1 MSFAMSYLLPIVIVA
16 AVVVIIG
23 IIIIRNRLKRK
34 SECFDDEIAESL
46 SSITFIKP
54 QSNNE
59 ESYQAVSEVN
69 AQPFDDIEEALEAMF
84 ADRYIT
90 GSDEKSIISQFSDIY
105 QKANTLSN
113 RLEFFKIEPSSKLEK
128 LLSDYLNIHFHVK
141 GHNKKHIENLQERYN
156 EFFDRCL
163 AYPLDAQ
170 QRRSIVSEEDNCL
183 VVSSAGSGK
192 TSSIVGKVKF
202 LTDIMKVEPE
212 KILLISYTNKAAA
225 ELTDRMGIPELR
237 GYTFHKLALDLIG
250 QVTKQ
255 KPSICENTDA
265 LFVNIYRQLL
275 KDLNFR
281 KSVFRYFID
290 FQDDEEDWEKRKQ
303 ERMQD
308 LAAKKG
314 TRLKAMLPDMDGN
327 DIYVKSLQ
335 EQKLCFVLSSLG
347 VKFRYEEPYEHHV
360 ADETHSQ
367 YKPDFSIYYESHGQ
381 IKRIYLEH
389 FAVDEHS
396 LVPTW
401 FATEKGLTYEKANKQ
416 YNDGITWK
424 KYLHEKYGTKL
435 LYTSSADF
443 HYFDITEKLK
453 KMLTEVGVT
462 CRERTIEELY
472 AMVLPEGSKREKAFI
487 RLVVTFVTLLKS
499 SCKSLNDILS
509 NNEDERTDFII
520 RNIFKPVY
528 DCYQEELHR
537 RGQIDF
543 TDAILMAT
551 DLCRQHHP
559 VQYEHIIV
567 DEFQDI
573 SVDRYQFLLAL
584 RAGNPP
590 AKLYCVGDDWQSI
603 YRFSGS
609 DMALFNS
616 FEEFFG
622 PTDMNKIETTY
633 RFGEPLV
640 GYSSWFIQKN
650 AVQIRK
656 NIHPFNDQ
664 ARTELLF
671 QPYDRN
677 DYCNVIGHLVASIPA
692 EKSIFL
698 LGRYSFDDYYLSFMY
713 QSIKEAGKFFY
724 VIGGRKI
731 EFLTV
736 HKSKGLEADY
746 VIILQCNRD
755 VYGFPSMVSDDPV
768 LDVVLTKSDKYPHG
782 EERRLFYV
790 AITRAKVKTIVMYDK
805 RYPSVF
811 VDEFMHP
818 EKVNEQA
825 QQLYPNANKK
835 WTRAEDDYLLT
846 LHSEGK
852 SIKQIS
858 QKMGRSQTSII
869 MRLGKLSTDTK
880 FLRKR
885 GRDRGISGFGMW
897 KL

>member
-1 MSFAMSYLLPIVIVA
+1 MGFLLPIGIIVAVVAIIVIV
-16 AVVVIIG
+16 
-23 IIIIRNRLKRK
+23 IIRNRLKEK
-34 SECFDDEIAESL
+34 SDNFDDEIADAVSAL
-46 SSITFIKP
+46 QPISSYEA
-54 QSNNE
+54 SR
-59 ESYQAVSEVN
+59 QAVSKAN
-69 AQPFDDIEEALEAMF
+69 TQSFDDIEEALEALY
-84 ADRYIT
+84 AERYMT
-90 GSDEKSIISQFSDIY
+90 GSDEKSITSQFSDIY
-105 QKANTLSN
+105 QEAYTLANK
-113 RLEFFKIEPSSKLEK
+113 LEIFKIEPSYRLEK
-128 LLSDYLNIHFHVK
+128 LLSDYGNIHNLVK
-141 GHNKKHIENLQERYN
+141 RHNEKYINNQLERYSK
-156 EFFDRCL
+156 FFDSCL

-170 QRRSIVSEEDNCL
+170 QRRSIMSEEDNCL

-192 TSSIVGKVKF
+192 TSSIVGKVKY
-202 LTDIMKVEPE
+202 LTDIKKVDPE
-212 KILLISYTNKAAA
+212 RILLISYTNKAAA
-225 ELTDRMGIPELR
+225 ELTDRMGIPGLR

-250 QVTKQ
+250 QITKQ

-265 LFVNIYRQLL
+265 LFVSIYRQLL
-275 KDLNFR
+275 KDEDFR

-290 FQDDEEDWEKRKQ
+290 YQDDEADWEKRKN
-303 ERMQD
+303 ERRQD
-308 LAAKKG
+308 LAAQKV

-327 DIYVKSLQ
+327 DIYVKSVQ

-347 VKFRYEEPYEHHV
+347 VMFRYEEPYEHRV

-381 IKRIYLEH
+381 LKRIYLEH

-401 FATEKGLTYEKANKQ
+401 FATEKGITYEEANQQ

-424 KYLHEKYGTKL
+424 KYLHEKYGTTL

-443 HYFDITEKLK
+443 NYFDIKERLK
-453 KMLTEVGVT
+453 TMLTDAGVKCQEKT
-462 CRERTIEELY
+462 MEELY

-487 RLVVTFVTLLKS
+487 RLAVTFATLLKS
-499 SCKSLNDILS
+499 SCKSLSAILAK
-509 NNEDERTDFII
+509 NEDERTDFII

-528 DCYQEELHR
+528 DNYQAELHR
-537 RGQIDF
+537 LGQIDF

-551 DLCRQHHP
+551 ELCRQHHP
-559 VQYEHIIV
+559 VRYDYIIV

-622 PTDMNKIETTY
+622 PTDINKIETTY

-650 AVQIRK
+650 AVQIK
-656 NIHPFNDQ
+656 KSIHPFNEL
-664 ARTELLF
+664 AKTELLF

-677 DYCNVIGHLVASIPA
+677 EYCNTIGQLVASIPTD
-692 EKSIFL
+692 KSIFL

-713 QSIKEAGKFFY
+713 QSIKETGKFFY
-724 VIGGRKI
+724 VINGRKI
-731 EFLTV
+731 EFLTA

-790 AITRAKVKTIVMYDK
+790 AITRAKVKTIVMYDR

-811 VDEFMHP
+811 VDEFLNP
-818 EKVNEQA
+818 EKVTEESQV
-825 QQLYPNANKK
+825 LHPNANKK
-835 WTRAEDDYLLT
+835 WTKAEDRFLLT
-846 LHSEGK
+846 LHSEGRTV
-852 SIKQIS
+852 KQIS

-869 MRLGKLSTDTK
+869 MRLGKL
-880 FLRKR
+880 
-885 GRDRGISGFGMW
+885 GIG
-897 KL
+897 